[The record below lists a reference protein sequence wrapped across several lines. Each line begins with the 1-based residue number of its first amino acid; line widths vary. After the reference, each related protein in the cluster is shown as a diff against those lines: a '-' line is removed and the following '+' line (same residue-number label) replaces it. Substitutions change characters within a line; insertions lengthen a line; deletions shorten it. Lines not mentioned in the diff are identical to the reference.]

1 MRHRTGGTSRL
12 GFAAACGPQNFDTFG
27 KTTFATLSALF
38 GHPRW
43 RINVANQGKS
53 GHRNG
58 ARKTSGLSRLVVLA
72 RAHAFGFRK
81 SRVGRFSQTIAGNK
95 TRKIS
100 KLEVGSINGRAVFPG
115 G

>member
-1 MRHRTGGTSRL
+1 MRSLRSLHENR
-12 GFAAACGPQNFDTFG
+12 ACGPQNFDTFG

-43 RINVANQGKS
+43 RINALTRG
-53 GHRNG
+53 RADIATG

-72 RAHAFGFRK
+72 RAHAFGFLK

>member
-1 MRHRTGGTSRL
+1 MSRVTS
-12 GFAAACGPQNFDTFG
+12 ACGHFSDIHAGALMSLTRG
-27 KTTFATLSALF
+27 RADIAT
-38 GHPRW
+38 
-43 RINVANQGKS
+43 
-53 GHRNG
+53 G
-58 ARKTSGLSRLVVLA
+58 ARKTSGLTRLVVLA

-100 KLEVGSINGRAVFPG
+100 KLEVGSINGRAVFAG